1 MTPRSAKRTTPLGG
15 KMSKPRRSD
24 LQINLA
30 DRALGWIIP
39 GFIGAAVIAAVFA
52 VYTQVIGP
60 ALNHLTQ
67 ILP

>member
-1 MTPRSAKRTTPLGG
+1 
-15 KMSKPRRSD
+15 MSKPRRSD

-39 GFIGAAVIAAVFA
+39 GFIGAAVIAAVIA

>member
-1 MTPRSAKRTTPLGG
+1 MRSAKRTTPH
-15 KMSKPRRSD
+15 RSD

-30 DRALGWIIP
+30 DRILGWIVP
-39 GFIGAAVIAAVFA
+39 SFIGAAVIAAVFA
-52 VYTQVIGP
+52 VYTQVIEP